1 MANVFLSYARE
12 DSARAAIIAKALS
25 RRWTVWWDRT
35 IPPGKT
41 FDDVIEEALDRAAC
55 VVVLWSRTSVL
66 SHWVRSEAAEGA
78 RRGILVP
85 AILEAAKIPLEFRR
99 VQAANLTA
107 WNGDPEDPEFE
118 QFIYSIST
126 LIEPTTMMAPA
137 ITPPRIAEPVFDSFE
152 STPRPEAPEQRQPT
166 RRRSYAVA
174 GVTTLAIVATIGGGV
189 AWWATP
195 RKAAAPPATET
206 PDDHVRAKPPQS
218 NAPPVAA
225 SDPRI
230 DVPSI
235 VGWRVDAA
243 RTQLERIGLS
253 VGTVQETTDG
263 SPAGTITAQ
272 RPAAGERVSPGAAVQ
287 LVVAAAAA
295 DAEPA
300 TTPRALPTS
309 KSASRVAQGIEV
321 PDLTGLTIDEARDR
335 VARRGLTIGSVS
347 VRSSDRMPAD
357 TVLSQEPPAG
367 TRLAPGMPLSL
378 VIADAPRVNPPAQ
391 VQAPR

>member
-137 ITPPRIAEPVFDSFE
+137 ITPPRI
-152 STPRPEAPEQRQPT
+152 TC
-166 RRRSYAVA
+166 
-174 GVTTLAIVATIGGGV
+174 GG
-189 AWWATP
+189 
-195 RKAAAPPATET
+195 
-206 PDDHVRAKPPQS
+206 
-218 NAPPVAA
+218 
-225 SDPRI
+225 
-230 DVPSI
+230 
-235 VGWRVDAA
+235 
-243 RTQLERIGLS
+243 
-253 VGTVQETTDG
+253 
-263 SPAGTITAQ
+263 
-272 RPAAGERVSPGAAVQ
+272 
-287 LVVAAAAA
+287 
-295 DAEPA
+295 
-300 TTPRALPTS
+300 
-309 KSASRVAQGIEV
+309 
-321 PDLTGLTIDEARDR
+321 
-335 VARRGLTIGSVS
+335 
-347 VRSSDRMPAD
+347 
-357 TVLSQEPPAG
+357 
-367 TRLAPGMPLSL
+367 
-378 VIADAPRVNPPAQ
+378 
-391 VQAPR
+391 

>member
-41 FDDVIEEALDRAAC
+41 FDDVIEDALDRAAC
-55 VVVLWSRTSVL
+55 VVVLWSKTSVL

-85 AILEAAKIPLEFRR
+85 AFLEAAKIPLEFRR
-99 VQAANLTA
+99 LQAANLTA
-107 WNGDPEDPEFE
+107 WNGDPADQEFE
-118 QFIYSIST
+118 QFIRSIST
-126 LIEPTTMMAPA
+126 LIEAEAPTL
-137 ITPPRIAEPVFDSFE
+137 PPIASRIAEPAFDTFASL
-152 STPRPEAPEQRQPT
+152 PRPAAPEQRQAT
-166 RRRSYAVA
+166 QRRSYAVA
-174 GVTTLAIVATIGGGV
+174 GVTTLAIIATIGGGV

-206 PDDHVRAKPPQS
+206 PDDHVRTMPPQS

-225 SDPRI
+225 SDSRI

-235 VGWRVDAA
+235 VGLRVDAA

-253 VGTVQETTDG
+253 VGSMHETNDG
-263 SPAGTITAQ
+263 GPAGTITAQ
-272 RPAAGERVSPGAAVQ
+272 RPAAGERVSPGAAVE
-287 LVVAAAAA
+287 LVVAAAV
-295 DAEPA
+295 AEPA
-300 TTPRALPTS
+300 ATPRALPTA
-309 KSASRVAQGIEV
+309 KSANPVAQGIEV

-347 VRSSDRMPAD
+347 GRSSDKMPAD

-367 TRLAPGMPLSL
+367 TRMASGMPVSL
-378 VIADAPRVNPPAQ
+378 VIADAPRVDPPSQ
-391 VQAPR
+391 VQPR